1 MDIATHLTCSVYSW
15 CSVAH
20 QGVSRWLTTQ
30 RRWWIKRRKGRL
42 TATRTCAH
50 IAPRS
55 SPTRLARTPSTGKIS
70 KGWRSWRKGTT
81 GSLKYCSTTSYRW
94 TSGITKTCGTWTI
107 WSVWNAIVIAVLS
120 VGRYSPKEYW
130 GPHSP
135 SDTHFLCKLLKSCTG
150 VLVAQVMNIEN

>member
-15 CSVAH
+15 RSIAH

-50 IAPRS
+50 ITPRS
-55 SPTRLARTPSTGKIS
+55 SPTRLARTPSTGKVS
-70 KGWRSWRKGTT
+70 KAWRSWCEGTT
-81 GSLKYCSTTSYRW
+81 GSLKDCSTTSNRW

-107 WSVWNAIVIAVLS
+107 WSVWNAIVVAVLS

-130 GPHSP
+130 EPHSP
-135 SDTHFLCKLLKSCTG
+135 SDTHVLCKLLKSCTG